1 MGSAARALAAFS
13 VAAALGMIAACAGPS
28 AGVQPTARPL
38 IRITPAIPQD
48 VPATGTA
55 FARQIVPT
63 ATPPGIYIV
72 KPGDTLSKIAD
83 EFQTTIDEIMTLN
96 SLVDPNTIQVG
107 QQLRIPSL
115 PSTDPAEGTPA
126 AEEAPAAPET
136 AASAAPDGTPS
147 P

>member
-13 VAAALGMIAACAGPS
+13 VAVSLGSAAACASPS
-28 AGVQPTARPL
+28 AGVRPTSRPL
-38 IRITPAIPQD
+38 LRVTPAPPQD
-48 VPATGTA
+48 VRATSTA
-55 FARQIVPT
+55 FALQSIPT
-63 ATPPGIYIV
+63 ATPPGLYIV

-115 PSTDPAEGTPA
+115 LPTAGPA
-126 AEEAPAAPET
+126 AEETGVAEVSQATPAP
-136 AASAAPDGTPS
+136 
-147 P
+147 